1 MKGNSFK
8 EFWNENKDKIKI
20 GAKYLGIGLTIG
32 FIKGVFTMSKIYE
45 GNISDLI
52 DRIPPYDT
60 DFKDYIITHFDE
72 FEDFIKEESK
82 CDHSYLEEP

>member
-1 MKGNSFK
+1 MLIIEGNSLK

-20 GAKYLGIGLTIG
+20 GAKCLGIGLTVG
-32 FIKGVFTMSKIYE
+32 FIKGVFMMLDKQA
-45 GNISDLI
+45 DLLE
-52 DRIPPYDT
+52 RIPPDDT

-82 CDHSYLEEP
+82 YDHSYLEEP